1 MTPTLRR
8 ALIGAALIG
17 IAACLDLGGPK
28 EGVISIS
35 SLHLP
40 SPSVVVGDL
49 MRDSLGNPAPLSIT
63 AFGPN
68 GEVLSGEPITFITL
82 DSTVRIDADGTLH
95 GITLDSVGARVLAGA
110 GQLQT
115 PPQRV
120 IVTVAPTT
128 ATKATTTTP
137 IQFVVETP
145 DTSNSSNWSPGLVV
159 TVTGAG
165 GKFAQGYIV
174 TYSVIESPDAQVP
187 GTPTAYI
194 GNDAARAMPR
204 DTTDLKGEASRRVIL
219 RQSAIANDVRA
230 GTRSDTVIVRASV
243 KYLGADVPGSPFDF
257 IVPVSRK
264 PVTP

>member
-1 MTPTLRR
+1 MTPAMRR

-17 IAACLDLGGPK
+17 VGACLDLGGPK

-68 GEVLSGEPITFITL
+68 GEELPGEPVTFVTL

-95 GITLDSVGARVLAGA
+95 GITIDTLGARVIAGA

-128 ATKATTTTP
+128 ATKSTTSTP
-137 IQFVVETP
+137 IQFVAETP
-145 DTSNSSNWSPGLVV
+145 DTTNNSNWSPGLVV
-159 TVTGAG
+159 TVKGAG
-165 GKFAQGYIV
+165 GAAAQGYIV

-194 GNDAARAMPR
+194 GNDAARAMSR
-204 DTTDLKGEASRRVIL
+204 DTTDTKGEASRRVIL
-219 RQSAIANDVRA
+219 RQSAIATDVRA
-230 GTRSDTVIVRASV
+230 GTRSDTVIVSASV
-243 KYLGADVPGSPFDF
+243 KYLGADVPGSPMQF
-257 IVPVSRK
+257 IIPVSRK
-264 PVTP
+264 PATP